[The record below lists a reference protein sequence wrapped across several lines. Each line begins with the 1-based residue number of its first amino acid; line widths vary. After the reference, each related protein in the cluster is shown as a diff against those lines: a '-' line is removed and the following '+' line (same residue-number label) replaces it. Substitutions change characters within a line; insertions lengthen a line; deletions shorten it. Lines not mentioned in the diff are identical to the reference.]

1 MGCFIKLLLLPFY
14 IVYGVCAFI
23 FEIIKEIFNAIFK
36 STDNQDKRVFV
47 LPPPVPNT
55 VTNGQEYEYFVA
67 EYLRRTGY
75 SQVTVTKGSGDYGV
89 DILATKNG
97 IKYAVQCKYYSSP
110 VSLKAV
116 QEVVAGAPC
125 YGCNAAMVVTNTT
138 FTKSAIKLAAA
149 NGVTLL
155 SYVNSLPPIIN
166 ERKSEIINE
175 QRTESVNEQKPK
187 FINNKEKWIIISV
200 IYIISII
207 AFIGLYYGGL
217 DNKGLLK
224 YIGFETLILAII
236 GIIDLIKHRKH
247 LSFLHKKNKRRKQNN
262 DEYYYVPENNSSQ
275 TSTPD
280 TQNNNNE
287 ITETESNESYL

>member
-36 STDNQDKRVFV
+36 SADNQDKRVFV

-155 SYVNSLPPIIN
+155 SYVNSLPPIN
-166 ERKSEIINE
+166 YPQNPVIIE
-175 QRTESVNEQKPK
+175 EQKPK
-187 FINNKEKWIIISV
+187 RNNKKKWIIITV
-200 IYIISII
+200 VYITAILFSIALFGEN
-207 AFIGLYYGGL
+207 AF
-217 DNKGLLK
+217 K
-224 YIGFETLILAII
+224 YIRFDTFVLVILI
-236 GIIDLIKHRKH
+236 IIDLIKYRKY
-247 LSFLHKKNKRRKQNN
+247 KKNERRKQNN
-262 DEYYYVPENNSSQ
+262 NEYYYVPENNSVQ

-280 TQNNNNE
+280 IQNNNNG
-287 ITETESNESYL
+287 ITETKSNGSYQ

>member
-75 SQVTVTKGSGDYGV
+75 SQVEVTKGSNDYGV
-89 DILATKNG
+89 DVLATKNG

-110 VSLKAV
+110 VNLKAV

-125 YGCNAAMVVTNTT
+125 YGCNAAMVVTNNT
-138 FTKSAIKLAAA
+138 FTKSAVNLATA
-149 NGVTLL
+149 NGVILL
-155 SYVNSLPPIIN
+155 SNVNRLPQIIN
-166 ERKSEIINE
+166 EQKPEIINE
-175 QRTESVNEQKPK
+175 QRKESVNEQKPK
-187 FINNKEKWIIISV
+187 IINDKEKWIIIAV

-217 DNKGLLK
+217 DGKVLLK
-224 YIGFETLILAII
+224 YIGFEALILAII
-236 GIIDLIKHRKH
+236 GIIDLIKYRKH
-247 LSFLHKKNKRRKQNN
+247 LSLPHISLPHKKVNKTEHISVD
-262 DEYYYVPENNSSQ
+262 DEPQ
-275 TSTPD
+275 ADKPD
-280 TQNNNNE
+280 LQ
-287 ITETESNESYL
+287 ITETEPEKSSIEE

>member
-1 MGCFIKLLLLPFY
+1 MGRM
-14 IVYGVCAFI
+14 VY
-23 FEIIKEIFNAIFK
+23 
-36 STDNQDKRVFV
+36 V

-125 YGCNAAMVVTNTT
+125 YGCNAAMVVTNNT
-138 FTKSAIKLAAA
+138 FTKSAIKLAAT

-166 ERKSEIINE
+166 GQRIETVNSPKLKRIIKDE
-175 QRTESVNEQKPK
+175 
-187 FINNKEKWIIISV
+187 WIVRIV
-200 IYIISII
+200 IAIFYVCTII
-207 AFIGLYYGGL
+207 A
-217 DNKGLLK
+217 
-224 YIGFETLILAII
+224 LAISYYCGFAGEEVFKYAKI
-236 GIIDLIKHRKH
+236 ETTILVIFGIIDLIKHRKH
-247 LSFLHKKNKRRKQNN
+247 LSFLHKKNKERKQNT
-262 DEYYYVPENNSSQ
+262 DEYYYVPENSSVQ

-280 TQNNNNE
+280 TQNNNNG
-287 ITETESNESYL
+287 ITETESNESYQ